1 MVVNCRDCSHRHYD
15 IACSKAGVDRITSCH
30 WYKEKEMKSLKHE
43 DWYCCWTNELERD
56 AMIKALIDKGFVGV
70 CDEWCYHGCDY
81 VFWDGHLAG
90 DSAERFKKDRNKIT
104 VSEFWQ
110 RLAINDDYPD
120 ELPPIKTEDALRA
133 MNACD
138 DVKRTFKTLWPEIF

>member
-56 AMIKALIDKGFVGV
+56 AMIKALYDKGMRDDPKIGY
-70 CDEWCYHGCDY
+70 E
-81 VFWDGHLAG
+81 GHFRCFYYNGSGILCWLSIPCG
-90 DSAERFKKDRNKIT
+90 RKEIT

-110 RLAINDDYPD
+110 RLAINDDDYPD
-120 ELPPIKTEDALRA
+120 ELPPIKTEDALKA